1 MRLLTNVAPLS
12 NYRLV
17 CTFDN
22 GIERIADIS
31 PYLQSEAFKPLQKPE
46 LFNEV
51 QNRQYY
57 VEWLDGEVDLSADTL
72 WHIST
77 VLQSTQHL

>member
-1 MRLLTNVAPLS
+1 MRLLTNIEPLS

-22 GIERIADIS
+22 GIEKVADIS
-31 PYLQSEAFKPLQKPE
+31 QYLKSEAFLPLQKPE
-46 LFNEV
+46 LFNSV
-51 QNRQYY
+51 QNREYY

-72 WHIST
+72 WHIG
-77 VLQSTQHL
+77 VALEKV

>member
-1 MRLLTNVAPLS
+1 MRLLTNVVPLS

-31 PYLQSEAFKPLQKPE
+31 QYLQSEAFKPLQKPE

-57 VEWLDGEVDLSADTL
+57 VEWLNGEVDLSADTL